1 MLGHA
6 ISKVAARQ
14 LKGEFGSLSFSLD
27 IAIRAYPKGK
37 ACSQQA
43 GSCRF
48 NSPSCS
54 PLQPQLFTPG
64 WGKQSRRRHSCYRT
78 TPLHGECPPRLVTH
92 LPPLG
97 YLDTFSRASPKG
109 RAKGVAFL
117 VHSSPTEPHPGGDG
131 LWSHPGA
138 GKQPSAADGN
148 HGRCAFA
155 FKRTINALRVNH
167 TNKSRR
173 GLVPKRATKAPIPRP
188 PDGNW
193 PGPGPMFS
201 PSCWEVI
208 CVLSAQTPRGFVPC
222 HPPERLLSRW
232 KLETVFPCQPRWQ
245 GSVQRTQAKG

>member
-1 MLGHA
+1 M
-6 ISKVAARQ
+6 
-14 LKGEFGSLSFSLD
+14 
-27 IAIRAYPKGK
+27 
-37 ACSQQA
+37 
-43 GSCRF
+43 
-48 NSPSCS
+48 
-54 PLQPQLFTPG
+54 
-64 WGKQSRRRHSCYRT
+64 
-78 TPLHGECPPRLVTH
+78 
-92 LPPLG
+92 
-97 YLDTFSRASPKG
+97 
-109 RAKGVAFL
+109 AFL

-155 FKRTINALRVNH
+155 FKRTINAPRVNH

-188 PDGNW
+188 PNGNW

-201 PSCWEVI
+201 PSRSEVI

-222 HPPERLLSRW
+222 HPPERRLSRW
-232 KLETVFPCQPRWQ
+232 KLETIFLCQPRWQ